1 MRMALFI
8 HKKER
13 FIVDDI
19 KLHVDLV
26 VKTVKE
32 YIEALNLYLDG
43 KKEESKEYTKKVHK
57 VEEKADGVK
66 RKISMELYK
75 GAFMPSLRE
84 TLFIALDYIDDVAN
98 EAETAGDLL
107 TLTQPEIPEEIMDDV
122 KAITTLTLQCAE
134 HLKDGV
140 YNLFENIEVVFEDMS
155 AVEQL
160 EGEVDKYVWKSLEK
174 VFTKLKIE
182 KFSVRMLLREFI
194 LHLNSITNKMEDA
207 SDKIDIIALSI
218 KA

>member
-1 MRMALFI
+1 MALFI

-26 VKTVKE
+26 VETVKE

-43 KKEESKEYTKKVHK
+43 KKEESREYTKKVHK

-98 EAETAGDLL
+98 EAETGGDLL
-107 TLTQPEIPEEIMDDV
+107 TLTQPEIPEEIMDEV
-122 KAITTLTLQCAE
+122 KAITALTLQCAE

-140 YNLFENIEVVFEDMS
+140 YNLFENIEAVFEDMS

-174 VFTKLKIE
+174 IFTKLKVE

-207 SDKIDIIALSI
+207 SDKIDIIAISI